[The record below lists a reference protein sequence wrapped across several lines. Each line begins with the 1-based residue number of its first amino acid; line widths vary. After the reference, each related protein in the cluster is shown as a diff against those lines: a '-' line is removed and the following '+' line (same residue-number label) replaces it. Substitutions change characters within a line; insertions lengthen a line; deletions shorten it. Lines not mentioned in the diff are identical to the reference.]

1 MGTKGEEATEKV
13 TARPSAAPDEV
24 QSDVVDL
31 ADMVRRVLG
40 ARLSDPHDV
49 EDLAQETMARVIE
62 ARPRIS
68 DEGLAAY
75 AVVTARNLASSHG
88 RDEARRGR
96 NAHRLIDLRTPSQP
110 DEETL
115 RREESAA
122 VSAALEKLSP
132 REKFAV
138 IGHEVSG
145 RDTASLGQE
154 LGVTPGAVAVQLA
167 RARAKLRVDYL
178 LALKKATP
186 PTPVCRSVLLAL
198 SAGDQRR
205 QAALDTADHLLH
217 CEYCADLSEPLMQKR
232 RPAGLLLPLAF
243 LGRLKNSLGEW
254 SQTPHAGATAATA
267 GALTVASA
275 ALGASIMFGGN
286 AQKPAPQGHL
296 TSSGKILPT
305 SAARLGDHVGKRVRA
320 HGVLVDSVPSDEGFW
335 IGSKNARVFVRLT
348 MHGSG
353 ESQVKIEAGERVAFT
368 GSLTGHGSRFA
379 RRSGVTDAEGAGELR
394 RSPQHIVVSI
404 NELSP
409 R

>member
-1 MGTKGEEATEKV
+1 VGTPDEGATEKV
-13 TARPSAAPDEV
+13 TVRPSRATDDV
-24 QSDVVDL
+24 QADIVDL
-31 ADMVRRVLG
+31 AAIVRRVLG

-49 EDLAQETMARVIE
+49 EDLAQETLARVIE
-62 ARPRIS
+62 ARPRIT
-68 DEGLAAY
+68 DDGLAAY
-75 AVVTARNLASSHG
+75 AVVTARNLARSLG
-88 RDEARRGR
+88 RDEARHRH

-110 DEETL
+110 DEEAL

-186 PTPVCRSVLLAL
+186 PTPVCRSVLVAL

-217 CEYCADLSEPLMQKR
+217 CEYCAALSEPLLQKR
-232 RPAGLLLPLAF
+232 RPVGLLLPVAF
-243 LGRLKNSLGEW
+243 LHRLKDYVGRW
-254 SQTPHAGATAATA
+254 SQTPQAGATAATA
-267 GALTVASA
+267 GALAVAA
-275 ALGASIMFGGN
+275 VALGANIMLGGN
-286 AQKPAPQGHL
+286 DPASLEGRL
-296 TSSGKILPT
+296 TTSGKVLPT
-305 SAARLGDHVGKRVRA
+305 SASRLERHVGKRVKA
-320 HGVLVDSVPSDEGFW
+320 HGIMVESVPSDEGFW
-335 IGSKNARVFVRLT
+335 IGSNEARVFVRLIIPVRE
-348 MHGSG
+348 
-353 ESQVKIEAGERVAFT
+353 ESPVRIEAGERVTFT
-368 GSLTGHGSRFA
+368 GTLRSHRPGFA
-379 RRSGVTDAEGAGELR
+379 RRQGVTKTEGAGELR
-394 RSPQHIVVSI
+394 RSPPHIVISMKEI
-404 NELSP
+404 KA